1 LSTPHIRDNL
11 ELATAAHEVADR
23 APAGSLEKAV
33 AGSVAITCATTR
45 TYEEAQ
51 DVLRG
56 IVPVEVRA
64 PAIEFLERI
73 AVDHP

>member
-1 LSTPHIRDNL
+1 
-11 ELATAAHEVADR
+11 
-23 APAGSLEKAV
+23 
-33 AGSVAITCATTR
+33 VAITCATTR